1 MIDLKLLNK
10 RGVTAD
16 TAKGVFA
23 GEDDKMPAKGK
34 ALLDR
39 IKHRIDDGLNRCI
52 KNHKIYHALDLA
64 WDTPLQQISSTL
76 AYSISDKDLSDE
88 TVLNAAKDWGLTGL
102 IEDVKDTKGQKKRLN
117 LPMFF
122 NIFVPLVR
130 SYVTIR
136 WARIYNDRRQYPLFK
151 FEMGKN
157 TTKNKLRGEILT
169 DRVQV
174 MANQYGYSELLKQS
188 IFHMLHYG
196 WAAQF
201 PQEEWHTEKQVV
213 FDAAGEEEEKYVKEG
228 IRYNLPHPS
237 RVFFDQA
244 HRPTTFNSDSGCEF
258 AGYWRLM
265 RYGDLRNNK
274 KLWNTDK
281 IAYGRTTDLLSKAKT
296 YLELVSPCTMEFPR
310 SRAAFGLTDRE
321 SELDAVYRTSDDD
334 KAVLVTEYY
343 EKIIPSDHGLGDYDN
358 PVWFRFCLA
367 NDNTVLYAAPIP
379 YCPVIYYA
387 YDPHEGKS
395 INSSL
400 SLEIIPFQDQIG
412 NLLSQYLLSVKQNLA
427 NMTFVDT
434 DQVPKDMIDK
444 LQNWGEKLFRS
455 LNFMPF
461 SSRQNK
467 FAQAD
472 VREAF
477 NSVRFTAL
485 DTNGIVGAMRQVI
498 DMLERLLVISAQEIA
513 QVASHEQT
521 AEEVRTVA
529 STTTTRLAFTATAV
543 DDAMLAWKEQLYRG
557 LMAYGEDEVYAEIN
571 SGYTP
576 EQINDLGFTVE
587 EEDLDRSGLVGI
599 RGKKTAL
606 GLEVIG
612 SYRDTLDRVSD
623 KEFAAAL
630 TQLFQM
636 IANDQEMRQAIGVDQ
651 ILDVV
656 NQIGTMLGLPKD
668 FRLQKLEA
676 EEGAGGEQPAQAD
689 QMAAVAEEIRNSII
703 NEVGEALKPLA
714 ESTQQN
720 SSMIQQIVDAIKGGP
735 QPPNPQQYDTNNA
748 IPAGGPPPAGNPE
761 MAPAGP
767 VR

>member
-1 MIDLKLLNK
+1 MVDLNVLNN
-10 RGVTAD
+10 RGVTSE
-16 TAKGVFA
+16 TAKTVFDGNDENVSPEA
-23 GEDDKMPAKGK
+23 QP
-34 ALLDR
+34 LLDR
-39 IKHRIDDGLNRCI
+39 IRHRIDDGLNRCI

-76 AYSISDKDLSDE
+76 AYSIADKDLSE
-88 TVLNAAKDWGLTGL
+88 ESVLNAASDWGLTGL
-102 IEDVKDTKGQKKRLN
+102 IETVNDTKGQTKKLN
-117 LPMFF
+117 LPVFF

-151 FEMGKN
+151 YEMGKN
-157 TTKNKLRGEILT
+157 TTTNRLRGEILS

-174 MANQYGYSELLKQS
+174 MSNQYGYSELLKQS

-201 PQEEWHTEKQVV
+201 PQEEWHTEKQTVL
-213 FDAAGEEEEKYVKEG
+213 DSAGEEEDKFVKEG

-265 RYGDLRNNK
+265 RFGDLRRNK
-274 KLWNTDK
+274 KLWNVDK
-281 IAYGRTTDLLSKAKT
+281 ITYGRTSDLLSRAKT

-310 SRAAFGLTDRE
+310 SRQAFGVTDRE
-321 SELDAVYRTSDDD
+321 SELENYYQAADDD

-343 EKIIPSDHGLGDYDN
+343 EKLIPSDHGLGDYDN
-358 PVWFRFCLA
+358 PVWFRFVVA
-367 NDNTVLYAAPIP
+367 NDDTVLYAAPIP
-379 YCPVIYYA
+379 YCPVVYYA

-467 FAQAD
+467 FAQND

-521 AEEVRTVA
+521 AEEVRTIA

-543 DDAMLAWKEQLYRG
+543 DDAMLAWKEQIYRA
-557 LMAYGEDEVYAEIN
+557 LMAYGEDEVYAEIS

-576 EQINDLGFTVE
+576 EQVNDLGFTLE
-587 EEDLDRSGLVGI
+587 ERDADSSGLVGV
-599 RGKKTAL
+599 RGQKTAL
-606 GLEVIG
+606 NLEVIG
-612 SYRDTLDRVSD
+612 SYRDTLDRLSD
-623 KEFAAAL
+623 NAMAAAL

-636 IANDQEMRQAIGVDQ
+636 VANDPEIRQTIGVDQ
-651 ILDVV
+651 VLDVV
-656 NQIGTMLGLPKD
+656 NQIGTRLGLPKD
-668 FRLQKLEA
+668 FKLQRLEG
-676 EEGAGGEQPAQAD
+676 EEGQQAPQSE

-703 NEVGEALKPLA
+703 GEVGEALKPLA
-714 ESTQQN
+714 ENTQQN
-720 SSMIQQIVDAIKGGP
+720 SNMIQQIVDAIQGGP
-735 QPPNPQQYDTNNA
+735 QPPNPQQYDTGNPV
-748 IPAGGPPPAGNPE
+748 PAGVAPTEGNPD
-761 MAPAGP
+761 MAAARP
-767 VR
+767 VQ

>member
-244 HRPTTFNSDSGCEF
+244 HRPTTFNSD
-258 AGYWRLM
+258 
-265 RYGDLRNNK
+265 
-274 KLWNTDK
+274 
-281 IAYGRTTDLLSKAKT
+281 
-296 YLELVSPCTMEFPR
+296 
-310 SRAAFGLTDRE
+310 
-321 SELDAVYRTSDDD
+321 
-334 KAVLVTEYY
+334 
-343 EKIIPSDHGLGDYDN
+343 
-358 PVWFRFCLA
+358 
-367 NDNTVLYAAPIP
+367 
-379 YCPVIYYA
+379 
-387 YDPHEGKS
+387 
-395 INSSL
+395 
-400 SLEIIPFQDQIG
+400 
-412 NLLSQYLLSVKQNLA
+412 
-427 NMTFVDT
+427 
-434 DQVPKDMIDK
+434 
-444 LQNWGEKLFRS
+444 
-455 LNFMPF
+455 
-461 SSRQNK
+461 
-467 FAQAD
+467 
-472 VREAF
+472 
-477 NSVRFTAL
+477 
-485 DTNGIVGAMRQVI
+485 
-498 DMLERLLVISAQEIA
+498 
-513 QVASHEQT
+513 
-521 AEEVRTVA
+521 
-529 STTTTRLAFTATAV
+529 
-543 DDAMLAWKEQLYRG
+543 
-557 LMAYGEDEVYAEIN
+557 
-571 SGYTP
+571 
-576 EQINDLGFTVE
+576 
-587 EEDLDRSGLVGI
+587 
-599 RGKKTAL
+599 
-606 GLEVIG
+606 
-612 SYRDTLDRVSD
+612 
-623 KEFAAAL
+623 
-630 TQLFQM
+630 
-636 IANDQEMRQAIGVDQ
+636 
-651 ILDVV
+651 
-656 NQIGTMLGLPKD
+656 
-668 FRLQKLEA
+668 
-676 EEGAGGEQPAQAD
+676 
-689 QMAAVAEEIRNSII
+689 
-703 NEVGEALKPLA
+703 
-714 ESTQQN
+714 
-720 SSMIQQIVDAIKGGP
+720 
-735 QPPNPQQYDTNNA
+735 
-748 IPAGGPPPAGNPE
+748 
-761 MAPAGP
+761 
-767 VR
+767 